1 MNVTPEIEAKMDR
14 MWELGLTKQRHTR
27 EFVELAV
34 ELHGYIAS
42 DESESYKHFMSRR
55 GVAVAKLGLS

>member
-14 MWELGLTKQRHTR
+14 MWELGLTNQRNTR

-34 ELHGYIAS
+34 ELQGYIAS
-42 DESESYKHFMSRR
+42 GESESLKHFMSRR
-55 GVAVAKLGLS
+55 GVVEGKLGLA